1 MELRAHAATAKKL
14 WNYLRVAFFMMRK
27 GFASRRRL
35 AVEMNLLMKRGKSL
49 GRSLIFQSHHH
60 HHRAPGKNV
69 SALFGRREYEFSC
82 SNSPNYP
89 VFYHGKRHRHSY
101 FPCLHAAVVSDDDA
115 TPWAAV
121 VPPRIEYSP
130 LPENFF
136 LSSSSSQDLAL
147 GEQRTPLPSAS
158 SPFSVRVMDYPS
170 ECEEEEDGGEGEV
183 DDEAEEFIKRFY
195 EQLRSQSRVALLQ
208 YQEMEYQQMLAR
220 GL

>member
-1 MELRAHAATAKKL
+1 MELHAYAATAKKAR
-14 WNYLRVAFFMMRK
+14 NYLRVAFFMMRK

-35 AVEMNLLMKRGKSL
+35 AMEMNLLMKRGKSL

-60 HHRAPGKNV
+60 RHRAPAKNISTV
-69 SALFGRREYEFSC
+69 FGRWEYEFSC
-82 SNSPNYP
+82 SNTPNYP

-101 FPCLHAAVVSDDDA
+101 FPCLHAVVSDDDA
-115 TPWAAV
+115 PPPWASV

-136 LSSSSSQDLAL
+136 PSSSSSQDFAL

-158 SPFSVRVMDYPS
+158 SPSSVRVIDYSS
-170 ECEEEEDGGEGEV
+170 EYEEEEEGGVREV
-183 DDEAEEFIKRFY
+183 DDEAEEFIERFY
-195 EQLRSQSRVALLQ
+195 EQLRWQSRVALLQ

>member
-1 MELRAHAATAKKL
+1 MELHAHAATAKKL
-14 WNYLRVAFFMMRK
+14 RNYLRVAFFMMRK

-35 AVEMNLLMKRGKSL
+35 AMEMNLLMKRGKSL
-49 GRSLIFQSHHH
+49 GRSLIFQSHH
-60 HHRAPGKNV
+60 RAPAKNISTV
-69 SALFGRREYEFSC
+69 FGRWEYEFSC
-82 SNSPNYP
+82 SNTPDYP

-101 FPCLHAAVVSDDDA
+101 FPCLHAVVSDDDA
-115 TPWAAV
+115 PPWAAV

-136 LSSSSSQDLAL
+136 LSSSSSSSRDLAL

-158 SPFSVRVMDYPS
+158 SPSSVHVMDYWS
-170 ECEEEEDGGEGEV
+170 EEEEGGGREV
-183 DDEAEEFIKRFY
+183 DDEAEEFIERFY